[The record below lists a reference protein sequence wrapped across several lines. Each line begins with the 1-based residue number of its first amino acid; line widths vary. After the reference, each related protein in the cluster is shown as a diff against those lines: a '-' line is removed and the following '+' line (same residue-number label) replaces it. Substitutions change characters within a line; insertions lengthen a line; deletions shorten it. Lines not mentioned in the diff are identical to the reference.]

1 MNRHKICSREMIS
14 QGSIGENGFNLK
26 MKENK
31 RKSRKNKDLNS
42 TIGISSVDESFTT
55 SQIELKPRIEKVE
68 KNICIFINSDKL

>member
-1 MNRHKICSREMIS
+1 MIS
-14 QGSIGENGFNLK
+14 QGSIGEKGFNLN

-68 KNICIFINSDKL
+68 KNICKFIYFNKL